1 MDLGSSDAPVTMTK
15 MLSSSKIQ
23 KGKMV
28 HLECELSTESQ
39 SVTWLKDNREMEDG
53 VKYQMVAEGKSHV
66 LLIKDFQSTDQGVYS
81 CVASEEAKTSINLNL
96 EGTLLGLTSHLTYYC
111 CFLST
116 SYVEIII
123 CVFLGHSVWNFATSW
138 FTSLRD
144 YSLLIYFS
152 CLFPT
157 SSGYC
162 YMTRS

>member
-28 HLECELSTESQ
+28 QLECELSTESK

-123 CVFLGHSVWNFATSW
+123 CVFLGIVFGT
-138 FTSLRD
+138 
-144 YSLLIYFS
+144 LLHHDFLHYEITVS
-152 CLFPT
+152 
-157 SSGYC
+157 
-162 YMTRS
+162 